1 MFTEE
6 GILRDTEKAEE
17 AIKRGDAPGIVSA
30 TSNIARRANRVL
42 QMAQQE
48 ADNSE
53 DPRFVEHVNEAVRNL
68 RASKWSLVVFK
79 VGIFIPYLVI
89 LLVCLVLILNI
100 YAWQSVFNQSI
111 SQSINQSIDQSL
123 YCP

>member
-1 MFTEE
+1 MLKYFLMLTQAVKTLGETMLVSNYSDNPNYENMLMFTEE

-68 RASKWSLVVFK
+68 RASK
-79 VGIFIPYLVI
+79 
-89 LLVCLVLILNI
+89 
-100 YAWQSVFNQSI
+100 
-111 SQSINQSIDQSL
+111 
-123 YCP
+123 

>member
-68 RASKWSLVVFK
+68 RASK
-79 VGIFIPYLVI
+79 
-89 LLVCLVLILNI
+89 
-100 YAWQSVFNQSI
+100 
-111 SQSINQSIDQSL
+111 
-123 YCP
+123 